1 MAEQKNEVVART
13 FDDRLNNALSAE
25 ALALPKDFNKTRF
38 FQNAIA
44 LLQNNEALRKC
55 NQNQLMA
62 GMMRAAYLGLDF
74 AASEAYLAPFGN
86 QVTFIPGYKGLRKF
100 AMKYSVRPIKEL
112 KADVIRKDDFIDFG
126 IKDNKSYIEFHP
138 KALSTAEV
146 VGALAVAYYEDGTVS
161 YEVMNMDDLNKVRN
175 SSKCGRSGPWATWT
189 NEMYKKSAIARLA
202 KSITT
207 DFESTE
213 MQSAWNEALTDEFNT
228 TPTSSGEVVNAFAPK
243 TEPEDIHVEAVDVTP
258 EDIPM
263 VENFK

>member
-13 FDDRLNNALSAE
+13 FDDRLSNALSAE

-74 AASEAYLAPFGN
+74 ANGEAHLVPFGN
-86 QVTFIPGYKGLRKF
+86 TVTFIPGYKGLRKF
-100 AMKYSVRPIKEL
+100 VMKYSVKPLKEL
-112 KADVIRKDDFIDFG
+112 KADVIRKGDEIDYG
-126 IKDNKSYIEFHP
+126 IKDNKAYINFHP
-138 KALSTAEV
+138 KALSTEEV
-146 VGALAVAYYEDGTVS
+146 VGAVAVAYYENGDVS
-161 YEVMNMDDLNKVRN
+161 YEVMNMDELNKVRN
-175 SSKCGRSGPWATWT
+175 ASKCGRSGPWVTWT
-189 NEMYKKSAIARLA
+189 NEMYKKTVISRLA
-202 KSITT
+202 KSIPT
-207 DFESTE
+207 DFENVE
-213 MQSAWNEALTDEFNT
+213 MQSAWNEAQTDEFNNG
-228 TPTSSGEVVNAFAPK
+228 PISSGEVVNAFAPK